1 MNFWTTVLLA
11 WVSVNVLLVALLWR
25 YQWLKQRNLAL
36 RSQLGTPLPEA
47 SGADAHPVPRRTAPP
62 PVSPGASRW
71 QIRSTDPLPPV
82 RRRVVSLVAGDLATA
97 SGTDA
102 ADVSAEAQRRCLSE
116 AASRCQL
123 LDLHEEIRNLKLTV
137 AELSLDKAMLSAA
150 ATRRKAAP

>member
-11 WVSVNVLLVALLWR
+11 WVGVNVLLVALMWR

-36 RSQLGTPLPEA
+36 RSRLADALPEITPA
-47 SGADAHPVPRRTAPP
+47 KTHSSQRHIAPP

-71 QIRSTDPLPPV
+71 ASWSPAPRHQV
-82 RRRVVSLVAGDLATA
+82 QRRVVSLVAGDLAA
-97 SGTDA
+97 AAGLDA
-102 ADVSAEAQRRCLSE
+102 AEVSAEAQRRCLSE

>member
-11 WVSVNVLLVALLWR
+11 WVGVNVLLVALMWR

-36 RSQLGTPLPEA
+36 RSRLADALPEITPA
-47 SGADAHPVPRRTAPP
+47 NTHSSQSHIAPP
-62 PVSPGASRW
+62 PVSPAASRW
-71 QIRSTDPLPPV
+71 PSRSPEPRHQV
-82 RRRVVSLVAGDLATA
+82 QRRVVSLVAGDLAA
-97 SGTDA
+97 AAGLDA
-102 ADVSAEAQRRCLSE
+102 TEVSAEAQRRCLSE

>member
-11 WVSVNVLLVALLWR
+11 WVGVNVLLVALMWR
-25 YQWLKQRNLAL
+25 YQWLTQRNLAL
-36 RSQLGTPLPEA
+36 RSRLADALPEITT
-47 SGADAHPVPRRTAPP
+47 ADTRSSRRHTAPP

-71 QIRSTDPLPPV
+71 PSRSPEPRQQV
-82 RRRVVSLVAGDLATA
+82 QRRVVSLVAGDLAA
-97 SGTDA
+97 AAGIDA